1 MTQIIDSLNW
11 RYATKDFDANKK
23 ISADDLHTIT
33 ESFRLTAS
41 SFGLQPW
48 KLIVVENQEIKDS
61 LVEHS
66 WGQKQIADCSQLLV
80 YCARDNF
87 DETDVDAFVKDIKE
101 TRGVSQEDIQWY
113 EDLMKGF
120 LAKMDENQINTWVEK
135 QVYIALWNVMTACAE
150 LKIDSCPIEWF
161 IPSKYDEILWLKE
174 KWIHSVVA
182 LPVWY
187 RSSDDVYADLE
198 KVRFNEDTIIET
210 I

>member
-80 YCARDNF
+80 FCARDNF

>member
-1 MTQIIDSLNW
+1 MERFVKCITIFIQNHTII
-11 RYATKDFDANKK
+11 
-23 ISADDLHTIT
+23 IT

-101 TRGVSQEDIQWY
+101 TRGVSQEDIQ
-113 EDLMKGF
+113 
-120 LAKMDENQINTWVEK
+120 
-135 QVYIALWNVMTACAE
+135 
-150 LKIDSCPIEWF
+150 
-161 IPSKYDEILWLKE
+161 
-174 KWIHSVVA
+174 
-182 LPVWY
+182 
-187 RSSDDVYADLE
+187 
-198 KVRFNEDTIIET
+198 
-210 I
+210 